1 MADTEKDVN
10 RAAAAPQEEAS
21 AAQAAPEA
29 PQPETQ
35 DAEKTEKKE
44 KHAEG
49 KAHAELAALKTKLEQ
64 GDQYGMRGA
73 SALDKE
79 WYEHSEG
86 WCDYLKGRT
95 RAEVASIPD
104 DGSDADLAAV
114 CTISVTELQKAAL
127 AAFAEE

>member
-64 GDQYGMRGA
+64 AEKSWLKRKTRCCAPPRNMKTSA
-73 SALDKE
+73 SA
-79 WYEHSEG
+79 
-86 WCDYLKGRT
+86 
-95 RAEVASIPD
+95 AP
-104 DGSDADLAAV
+104 GSTMPRSTMA
-114 CTISVTELQKAAL
+114 
-127 AAFAEE
+127 